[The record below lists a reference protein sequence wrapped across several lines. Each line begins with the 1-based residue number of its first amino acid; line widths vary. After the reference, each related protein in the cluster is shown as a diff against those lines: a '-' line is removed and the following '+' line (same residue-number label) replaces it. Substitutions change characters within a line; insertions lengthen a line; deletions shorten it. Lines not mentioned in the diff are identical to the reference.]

1 MRSLL
6 LLTLLTLSLQATTGF
21 ISSQSLNNMLTD
33 KKLVIVDVGSLKDF
47 DEGHIPKAMRTE
59 IAYWRKAVGLHQL
72 MRSSQDIEKE
82 MQRLGINKDS
92 QVVIYGHNKGKE
104 ALKSSYIALAMITHG
119 LKNVALL
126 DGQFGEWEDEWDDD
140 NARKISTIITK
151 NTLGSFKA
159 KYKKGIIVDLSYVK
173 AHINKVPMLEAR
185 PPVFY
190 YGTLRSRGVKRLGHI
205 PHAMSSFWKDKFEMD
220 GMLKEEKV
228 LNEIFISG
236 YNLKPKKEV
245 ILYCTGGLEAS
256 MNWFI
261 LSQHMHFSKA
271 KIYDASLREW
281 ANRTDTP
288 LVSYKWE
295 TFGY

>member
-6 LLTLLTLSLQATTGF
+6 LISLLALSLQAATGF
-21 ISSQSLNNMLTD
+21 ISSEALNKILND
-33 KKLVIVDVGSLKDF
+33 KNLVLVDVGSLKDF

-59 IAYWRKAVGLHQL
+59 ISNWRRAAGLHQL
-72 MRSSQDIEKE
+72 MRSNQEIEKE
-82 MQRLGINKDS
+82 MHRLGINQAS
-92 QVVIYGHNKGKE
+92 QVVIYGHNKSKE

-126 DGQFGEWEDEWDDD
+126 DGQFGEWEDEDDR
-140 NARKISTIITK
+140 AISTTLTK
-151 NTLGSFKA
+151 NKPGTFKA
-159 KYKKGIIVDLSYVK
+159 NYKKGTIVDLSYVK
-173 AHINKVPMLEAR
+173 SHLNKVPMLEAR

-190 YGTLRSRGVKRLGHI
+190 YGTLRSRGVKRIGHI
-205 PHAMSSFWKDKFEMD
+205 PYAMSSFWKDKFEID
-220 GMLKEEKV
+220 GMLKEQAV
-228 LNEIFISG
+228 LNKIFLDG
-236 YNLKPKKEV
+236 YNLKPEKEV
-245 ILYCTGGLEAS
+245 LLYCTGGLEAS

-281 ANRTDTP
+281 ANRDDTP

-295 TFGY
+295 TYGY